1 MVFQTLFTKCRDQR
15 HRYFATPPWLV
26 HPVTKIT
33 AMANGGRGVRRHR
46 LTVTL
51 IDLQYFHTYLLYPFR
66 RTSSL
71 MSIAAYVRIRWL
83 LWREIWL
90 VEVLLWSCHQSFLR
104 AGISRHHLTKS
115 MSFGEFLYAPRAA
128 GSCTPHWTK
137 ATSSGCSYVVATRSE
152 SV

>member
-1 MVFQTLFTKCRDQR
+1 
-15 HRYFATPPWLV
+15 
-26 HPVTKIT
+26 
-33 AMANGGRGVRRHR
+33 MANGGRGVRRHR

-90 VEVLLWSCHQSFLR
+90 VEVLLTELPLVF
-104 AGISRHHLTKS
+104 SRRWN
-115 MSFGEFLYAPRAA
+115 FEAPLDEE
-128 GSCTPHWTK
+128 HVIW
-137 ATSSGCSYVVATRSE
+137 
-152 SV
+152 